1 MSIHVTEQTV
11 QNTAVAQLSPSESS
25 GRVYNSVVIP
35 DSIPAVET
43 TIYRDTDTVLR
54 IRRTR
59 SAGDECCLTMY
70 WQITEGTQQITPE
83 RTSYWC
89 DTEVDAPPTMVDAL
103 SGEIHDRYVEIVDT
117 LTNRFDLDIVRPTA
131 GCGICCYRLEPLDN
145 HPLAAF
151 ETRLG

>member
-11 QNTAVAQLSPSESS
+11 QNTTVAQPSPPESS

-54 IRRTR
+54 IRPTR
-59 SAGDECCLTMY
+59 SAADECCLTMY

-89 DTEVDAPPTMVDAL
+89 GTEVEASPTMIDAL
-103 SGEIHDRYVEIVDT
+103 SGDIYDRYVETVET
-117 LTNRFDLDIVRPTA
+117 LTTRFDLDIVRPA
-131 GCGICCYRLEPLDN
+131 SGCGICRYRLESLDT
-145 HPLAAF
+145 HPIAAF